1 LVLAKLDGCFFS
13 SAWEATWPLALV
25 GDAVSDLA
33 ARVLDLFG
41 DGESSL
47 APSNCEAAAGPLDFA
62 GDVDL
67 FFSPAAPSASDWGDF
82 AGDDARLGLAG
93 ECGGFSATAAASGSA
108 PAPPGCAGDFL
119 GDGAAFFALPAAAR
133 AFPISTSAT
142 VRFPPAPPPGADI
155 PAAAAAAG
163 AGTAPAR
170 LALAAG
176 GFFSA
181 DLAAAAAAVA
191 QRGGEAADAEEEG
204 AAKGRGGRKEGR
216 RCVGGARAR
225 VLGEGGRRHR
235 RRSGEVVEV
244 EVARSRRNMRT
255 ANRGGGGF

>member
-1 LVLAKLDGCFFS
+1 MVLAKLDGCFFS

-82 AGDDARLGLAG
+82 AGDDDRLDLAG
-93 ECGGFSATAAASGSA
+93 EGGFPTTAAASGSVSA
-108 PAPPGCAGDFL
+108 PSGCARGFL
-119 GDGAAFFALPAAAR
+119 GDGAAFFALLAAAR
-133 AFPISTSAT
+133 AFPMSTSAT
-142 VRFPPAPPPGADI
+142 VRFPPVPPPGADI
-155 PAAAAAAG
+155 PDAAAAAG

-204 AAKGRGGRKEGR
+204 AAAKRRGRMKKGRRGG
-216 RCVGGARAR
+216 GGARAR
-225 VLGEGGRRHR
+225 VLGEGSGRHR
-235 RRSGEVVEV
+235 RRSGEVVVE
-244 EVARSRRNMRT
+244 EVARRRNMRT
-255 ANRGGGGF
+255 VNREGF